1 MQKEFEREYET
12 VGFPPIH
19 SYPPP
24 HPHPHHYH
32 PHHHHHQVGICQD
45 IISAS
50 EEGEEEENRTEEE
63 SENEHK
69 SILSEREN
77 VQNGDDDQKVD
88 VGEIAN
94 KDEKTRVES
103 EKEKSSSKPA
113 LLTEE
118 IMSSGFQVSATN
130 DPFGL

>member
-1 MQKEFEREYET
+1 M
-12 VGFPPIH
+12 
-19 SYPPP
+19 
-24 HPHPHHYH
+24 
-32 PHHHHHQVGICQD
+32 
-45 IISAS
+45 
-50 EEGEEEENRTEEE
+50 
-63 SENEHK
+63 
-69 SILSEREN
+69 SEREN
-77 VQNGDDDQKVD
+77 VQNGDDDQEVD

-94 KDEKTRVES
+94 QDEKARVES

>member
-1 MQKEFEREYET
+1 M
-12 VGFPPIH
+12 
-19 SYPPP
+19 
-24 HPHPHHYH
+24 
-32 PHHHHHQVGICQD
+32 GICQD

-50 EEGEEEENRTEEE
+50 EEGEEEDNRTE
-63 SENEHK
+63 SDSEHK
-69 SILSEREN
+69 SNLSEREN
-77 VQNGDDDQKVD
+77 IQNGDDDQEVD

-94 KDEKTRVES
+94 KDEKTSLVES

-118 IMSSGFQVSATN
+118 IMSSGFQVSATT

>member
-1 MQKEFEREYET
+1 M
-12 VGFPPIH
+12 
-19 SYPPP
+19 
-24 HPHPHHYH
+24 
-32 PHHHHHQVGICQD
+32 
-45 IISAS
+45 
-50 EEGEEEENRTEEE
+50 
-63 SENEHK
+63 
-69 SILSEREN
+69 SEREN
-77 VQNGDDDQKVD
+77 VQNGDDDQEVD

>member
-1 MQKEFEREYET
+1 M
-12 VGFPPIH
+12 
-19 SYPPP
+19 
-24 HPHPHHYH
+24 
-32 PHHHHHQVGICQD
+32 
-45 IISAS
+45 
-50 EEGEEEENRTEEE
+50 
-63 SENEHK
+63 
-69 SILSEREN
+69 SEREN
-77 VQNGDDDQKVD
+77 VQNGDDNQEVD

-118 IMSSGFQVSATN
+118 IMSSGFQVSATT